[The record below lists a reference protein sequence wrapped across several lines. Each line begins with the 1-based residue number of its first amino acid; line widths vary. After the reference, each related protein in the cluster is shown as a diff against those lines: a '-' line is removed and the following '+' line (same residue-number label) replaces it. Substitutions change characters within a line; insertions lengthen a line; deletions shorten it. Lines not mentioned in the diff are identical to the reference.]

1 MEKSLIRK
9 KIIKTRKINFK
20 YNLNIDFTKIAS
32 LIKKVKKSSKII
44 GGYYPVNY
52 EIDDIKILNRLEK
65 KGFII
70 SLPRIKKNFQMDFYK
85 FSNKDILKVNK
96 YGIPE
101 PLTSKKVLPDI
112 LLVPIVGFDKNLNR
126 IGYGAGYYDRAI
138 DKIKKKK
145 KLLTIGLAFHFQEV
159 KFVPTNK
166 FDYKLDFVVSNKK
179 VFQ

>member
-1 MEKSLIRK
+1 MKKSLLRK

-20 YNLNIDFTKIAS
+20 DNLNIDFLKILS
-32 LIKKVKKSSKII
+32 LIKKNKKSSKIV

-65 KGFII
+65 IGFKIC
-70 SLPRIKKNFQMDFYK
+70 LPKIKKNFQMDFYK
-85 FSNKDILKVNK
+85 FSINDVLKINK

-101 PLTSKKVLPDI
+101 PLSNSKVLPDI
-112 LLVPIVGFDKNLNR
+112 LLVPLVGFDKNLNR

-138 DKIKKKK
+138 SKIKKKK

-159 KFVPTNK
+159 KFIPVNK
-166 FDYKLDFVVSNKK
+166 FDYKLDFVVTNKK

>member
-1 MEKSLIRK
+1 MKKSLLRK

-20 YNLNIDFTKIAS
+20 DNLNIDFLKILS
-32 LIKKVKKSSKII
+32 LIKKNKKSSKIV

-65 KGFII
+65 MGFKIC
-70 SLPRIKKNFQMDFYK
+70 LPKIKKNFQMDFYK
-85 FSNKDILKVNK
+85 FSINDVLKINK

-101 PLTSKKVLPDI
+101 PLANSEVLPDI
-112 LLVPIVGFDKNLNR
+112 LLVPLVGFDKNLNR

-138 DKIKKKK
+138 SKIKKKK

-159 KFVPTNK
+159 KFIPVNK
-166 FDYKLDFVVSNKK
+166 FDYKLDFVVTNKK

>member
-9 KIIKTRKINFK
+9 KIINTRKINFNS
-20 YNLNIDFTKIAS
+20 NLNIDFLKIIS
-32 LIKKVKKSSKII
+32 LIKKNKKSSKIV

-52 EIDDIKILNRLEK
+52 EIDDIKILARLEK
-65 KGFII
+65 KGFKIC
-70 SLPRIKKNFQMDFYK
+70 LPKIKKNFQMDFYK
-85 FSNKDILKVNK
+85 FSTNDVLKINK

-101 PLTSKKVLPDI
+101 PLANKKVLPDV
-112 LLVPIVGFDKNLNR
+112 LLVPLVGFDKNLNR

-138 DKIKKKK
+138 AKIKKKK

-159 KFVPTNK
+159 KIIPIDK
-166 FDYKLDFVVSNKK
+166 FDYKLDFIVTNKK